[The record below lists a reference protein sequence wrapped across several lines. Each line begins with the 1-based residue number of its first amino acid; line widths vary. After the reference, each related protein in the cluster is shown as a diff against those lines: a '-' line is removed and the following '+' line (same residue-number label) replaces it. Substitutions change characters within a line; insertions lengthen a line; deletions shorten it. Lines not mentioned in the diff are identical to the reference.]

1 MLSVILSSASSALNQ
16 NEFLEITCNL
26 LKEPEKSHVQDAI
39 GFGSQYLKS
48 WYKTFE
54 TITKHSKRNRVIN
67 FDSQL

>member
-1 MLSVILSSASSALNQ
+1 MYVTSVILSSASSPLNQ

-26 LKEPEKSHVQDAI
+26 LKEPYVQDTI

-48 WYKTFE
+48 WYKTFK
-54 TITKHSKRNRVIN
+54 TIAKHSKRNRVIN